1 MFLAHY
7 FNVMKITHCKLVNFF
22 TQLKLISVNN
32 NYFFMAINDD
42 YLNCKSY
49 EGQEADPKNEGFT
62 LFQDKKTEKY
72 YFSYQAGA
80 VLLRSEGYTDAASRS
95 KGITSVKKNLGSAD
109 KLAVIEEGG
118 KFYIILKAVNN
129 KEIGRSCDFKTR
141 AAAEKGLT
149 RLTTEVKVEKPAPKA
164 KAVSVETKAE
174 KAASKAKAKVAP
186 VAEKAPYK
194 AASASVKAEKAP
206 SKTKA
211 STTVKAEKPAPKAK
225 KKESPVAEGAI
236 LGGLQNFLE
245 VHEYLDRPRIWDSYG
260 ITGYV
265 KFRGNDEKYYFGVYN
280 PDATLYLR
288 SEGFVSEE
296 ERDSVFDLMDSII
309 LLEENYKIKNLN
321 GRYYAVLFEEN
332 DIVAISPDF
341 NSFIE
346 AFVTTPGGRPREVQ
360 GTMF

>member
-1 MFLAHY
+1 MT
-7 FNVMKITHCKLVNFF
+7 V
-22 TQLKLISVNN
+22 
-32 NYFFMAINDD
+32 NDD

-49 EGQEADPKNEGFT
+49 EGQEADPKNEGFS

-109 KLAVIEEGG
+109 KLAVIEEDG
-118 KFYIILKAVNN
+118 KFYVILKAANN

-141 AAAEKGLT
+141 AAAAKGLAQF
-149 RLTTEVKVEKPAPKA
+149 TTVVTAEKPAPKVKKEVVA
-164 KAVSVETKAE
+164 K
-174 KAASKAKAKVAP
+174 
-186 VAEKAPYK
+186 
-194 AASASVKAEKAP
+194 
-206 SKTKA
+206 
-211 STTVKAEKPAPKAK
+211 VKAEKPAPKAK
-225 KKESPVAEGAI
+225 KESPAKVKAEKPAPKVKKKESPVAEAGI

-265 KFRGNDEKYYFGVYN
+265 KFQGTDGKYYFGVYN

-288 SEGFVSEE
+288 SQGFATED
-296 ERDSVFDLMDSII
+296 ERDSLFDLMDSII
-309 LLEENYKIKNLN
+309 LLEENYKIQTLN

-346 AFVTTPGGRPREVQ
+346 AFVTTPGGRPREIQ

>member
-1 MFLAHY
+1 
-7 FNVMKITHCKLVNFF
+7 
-22 TQLKLISVNN
+22 
-32 NYFFMAINDD
+32 MAINDD

-49 EGQEADPKNEGFT
+49 EGHGADPKNEGFT
-62 LFQDKKTEKY
+62 LFQDQDKY
-72 YFSYQAGA
+72 YFTYEGNAGA
-80 VLLRSEGYTDAASRS
+80 VLLRSEGYNDAASRS
-95 KGITSVKKNLGSAD
+95 KGITSVKKNLASAD

-118 KFYIILKAVNN
+118 KFYIILKAANN
-129 KEIGRSCDFKTR
+129 KEIGRSCDFKTK

-149 RLTTEVKVEKPAPKA
+149 RFATGAKPVAAEKKEAATEVKAA
-164 KAVSVETKAE
+164 KK
-174 KAASKAKAKVAP
+174 KAAAEEP
-186 VAEKAPYK
+186 VAKTKKAP
-194 AASASVKAEKAP
+194 AA
-206 SKTKA
+206 
-211 STTVKAEKPAPKAK
+211 KAEKPAPKTK
-225 KKESPVAEGAI
+225 KKEAPAAEPAS

-265 KFRGNDEKYYFGVYN
+265 KFQGNDGRHYFGVYN

-288 SEGFVSEE
+288 SEGFATEE
-296 ERDSVFDLMDSII
+296 ERDSIFDLMDSII
-309 LLEENYKIKNLN
+309 LLEENYKIENLN

-341 NSFIE
+341 SSFIE

>member
-1 MFLAHY
+1 
-7 FNVMKITHCKLVNFF
+7 
-22 TQLKLISVNN
+22 
-32 NYFFMAINDD
+32 MAVNDD

-49 EGQEADPKNEGFT
+49 EGQEADPKNEGFS
-62 LFQDKKTEKY
+62 LFQDKKKY
-72 YFSYQAGA
+72 YFSYQGTAGA
-80 VLLRSEGYTDAASRS
+80 VLLRSEGYADAAART
-95 KGITSVKKNLGSAD
+95 KGITAVKKNLGSAD

-118 KFYIILKAVNN
+118 KFYIILKAANN
-129 KEIGRSCDFKTR
+129 KEVGRSCDFKTR
-141 AAAEKGLT
+141 AAAEKGLARFT
-149 RLTTEVKVEKPAPKA
+149 AGEEKSAPKA
-164 KAVSVETKAE
+164 KKVAEKPAVETK
-174 KAASKAKAKVAP
+174 K
-186 VAEKAPYK
+186 
-194 AASASVKAEKAP
+194 
-206 SKTKA
+206 
-211 STTVKAEKPAPKAK
+211 KAEKPAAK
-225 KKESPVAEGAI
+225 VKSPVADPAI

-265 KFRGNDEKYYFGVYN
+265 KFQGSDSKYYFGVYN

-288 SEGFVSEE
+288 SEGFVTEE

-309 LLEENYKIKNLN
+309 LLEENYKIENLN

-341 NSFIE
+341 SSFIE

>member
-1 MFLAHY
+1 
-7 FNVMKITHCKLVNFF
+7 
-22 TQLKLISVNN
+22 
-32 NYFFMAINDD
+32 MAINDD

-49 EGQEADPKNEGFT
+49 EGQEADPKNEGFS

-109 KLAVIEEGG
+109 KLSVIEEGG

-141 AAAEKGLT
+141 AAAEKGLA
-149 RLTTEVKVEKPAPKA
+149 RLTGEVKTEKAAPKA
-164 KAVSVETKAE
+164 VAAEAKVS
-174 KAASKAKAKVAP
+174 KAASKAKAAP
-186 VAEKAPYK
+186 AAEKAPAKVKAASASVKAEKTPATPK

-206 SKTKA
+206 AKAKA
-211 STTVKAEKPAPKAK
+211 SAPVKAEKPKAK
-225 KKESPVAEGAI
+225 KKESPVTEDAI
-236 LGGLQNFLE
+236 LSGLQNFLE

-265 KFRGNDEKYYFGVYN
+265 KFQGNDGKYYFGVYN

-288 SEGFVSEE
+288 SEGFVTEE

-309 LLEENYKIKNLN
+309 LLEENYKIENLN

-346 AFVTTPGGRPREVQ
+346 AFVTTPGGRPREIQ